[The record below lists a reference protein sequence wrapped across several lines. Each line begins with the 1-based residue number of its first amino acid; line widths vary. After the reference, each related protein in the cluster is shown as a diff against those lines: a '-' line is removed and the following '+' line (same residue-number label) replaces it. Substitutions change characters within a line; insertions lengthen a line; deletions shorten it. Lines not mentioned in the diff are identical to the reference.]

1 MARKRR
7 SSESD
12 HKEPKKEAVEDAK
25 EDVQK
30 EEGMF
35 YPTIVKPT
43 FNVSIGV
50 CRCDINEF
58 IKLLNLQYEIN
69 LMVIIKVKIIDQ

>member
-1 MARKRR
+1 MARRRR
-7 SSESD
+7 SSESV

-25 EDVQK
+25 KDVKK

-35 YPTIVKPT
+35 YPTIIKPT

-58 IKLLNLQYEIN
+58 IKSFNLYNQISPLVLSLRLLIN
-69 LMVIIKVKIIDQ
+69 E

>member
-1 MARKRR
+1 MASKRR
-7 SSESD
+7 ISESD
-12 HKEPKKEAVEDAK
+12 SKAPKKEAVEDAK
-25 EDVQK
+25 EDVKK

-58 IKLLNLQYEIN
+58 IKSFNLYNQISPLVLSLRLLIN
-69 LMVIIKVKIIDQ
+69 E

>member
-1 MARKRR
+1 MARRRR
-7 SSESD
+7 SSESV

-58 IKLLNLQYEIN
+58 IKSFNL
-69 LMVIIKVKIIDQ
+69 